1 MKKRIFA
8 LAIAAVMAMS
18 LVACGGGS
26 EKETTVADETT
37 AATTAEAEET
47 TAAEAEET
55 TAAAADDE
63 LDSSEQLAK
72 LETVKPNKEGFK
84 LGLALGWR
92 DEFGSK
98 LEAAIMAEAE
108 ALGLSV
114 TSVDANSNANTQ
126 IGQIQQFSGQGMDAI
141 VTKLVSTDMG
151 PEILNAAG
159 DVPVAFVNINP
170 DEDLTGTGST
180 KVGSNN
186 LEAGSLQGEFLA
198 DYFTEKGV
206 DNVRFVMMQGT
217 QGLSYTT
224 ERTNGAQNAL
234 KAVFPNAELIYDG
247 VGEYDRAE
255 AQNMMQT
262 FLGTSK
268 EFDAVICNNDEMA
281 IGCISAMESAGLD
294 PKEIPVVGIDGTVT
308 GLDSM
313 ASGGIAMTVY
323 QDAVGQGAT
332 AVKAAVALANGD
344 DVDANIYVPFLPIT
358 PDNMADFQ

>member
-8 LAIAAVMAMS
+8 LAIAAVMAVS

-26 EKETTVADETT
+26 KEETTVAEKTT
-37 AATTAEAEET
+37 AAAEET
-47 TAAEAEET
+47 TAADAEET

-63 LDSSEQLAK
+63 LDSSAQLAK
-72 LETVKPNKEGFK
+72 LESVKPNKEGFK

-98 LEAAIMAEAE
+98 LEAAIEAEAK

-126 IGQIQQFSGQGMDAI
+126 IGQIQQFAGQGVDAI
-141 VTKLVSTDMG
+141 VTKLVTTDMG
-151 PEILNAAG
+151 KEVLAAAG

-170 DEDLTGTGST
+170 DDDLTGTGST

-198 DYFTEKGV
+198 DFFTKKGV
-206 DNVRFVMMQGT
+206 DNVRYVMMQGT
-217 QGLSYTT
+217 LGLSYTT
-224 ERTNGAQNAL
+224 ERTNGSQDAL
-234 KAVFPNAELIYDG
+234 KAVFPNAEMVYDDT
-247 VGEYDRAE
+247 GEYDRAK
-255 AQNMMQT
+255 AQNKMQT
-262 FLGTSK
+262 FLGTGK

-281 IGCISAMESAGLD
+281 IGCIVAMEAVGID
-294 PKEIPVVGIDGTVT
+294 PQEVPVVGIDGTPA

-313 ASGGIAMTVY
+313 ESGGISMTVY
-323 QDAVGQGAT
+323 QDAVGQGST
-332 AVKAAVALANGD
+332 AVRAAVALANGD
-344 DVDANIYVPFLPIT
+344 DVNSNIYVPFIPIT
-358 PDNMADFQ
+358 PDNMAEFK